1 MVFCSCGKQ
10 SAICRGR
17 GTSLRM
23 FPPGFTRSRNKPDGT
38 GGGTVKFRNA
48 ARGVRTI
55 FMAEKFEL
63 TTALIMAAMV
73 IAVQFA
79 RVTETYGYSAET
91 DALRIESIGLMM
103 IGGVIAIIGFI
114 FAVQGT
120 QDASRNEPVFRNT
133 LPWLIVG
140 IVGILAGCVLKTL
153 GTHAF
158 SFCFTLGRIGNVMAA
173 YYVLTGISA
182 IASRMGSTE
191 VSRKTKSTI
200 SRVVTLQVIAFVLE
214 LFAGVTMFARKPVE
228 GAVDP
233 LGFVLGTCS
242 LVSIILSVAAYI
254 IYLKALSSARKML
267 GE

>member
-1 MVFCSCGKQ
+1 M
-10 SAICRGR
+10 
-17 GTSLRM
+17 
-23 FPPGFTRSRNKPDGT
+23 
-38 GGGTVKFRNA
+38 KFRNA

-103 IGGVIAIIGFI
+103 IGGVIAIIGFA

-140 IVGILAGCVLKTL
+140 IVGIMDRGG
-153 GTHAF
+153 GT
-158 SFCFTLGRIGNVMAA
+158 R
-173 YYVLTGISA
+173 GISRA
-182 IASRMGSTE
+182 EQGHPRPA
-191 VSRKTKSTI
+191 
-200 SRVVTLQVIAFVLE
+200 Q
-214 LFAGVTMFARKPVE
+214 
-228 GAVDP
+228 DP
-233 LGFVLGTCS
+233 GHRRRLC
-242 LVSIILSVAAYI
+242 AADAEHE
-254 IYLKALSSARKML
+254 YLRRNHPRGK
-267 GE
+267 

>member
-1 MVFCSCGKQ
+1 M
-10 SAICRGR
+10 
-17 GTSLRM
+17 
-23 FPPGFTRSRNKPDGT
+23 
-38 GGGTVKFRNA
+38 KFRNA

-63 TTALIMAAMV
+63 TTALVMAAMV

-79 RVTETYGYSAET
+79 RITETYGYSAET

-103 IGGVIAIIGFI
+103 IGGVIAIIGFA

-133 LPWLIVG
+133 LPWLVVG
-140 IVGILAGCVLKTL
+140 IIGIMAGCVLKTI

-173 YYVLTGISA
+173 YYVLTGIST
-182 IASRMGSTE
+182 IATKMGSTE
-191 VSRKTKSTI
+191 VSRKIKGTI
-200 SRVVTLQVIAFVLE
+200 TRVVTLQVIAFVLE

-228 GAVDP
+228 GAADP

-242 LVSIILSVAAYI
+242 LVSIVLSVAAYI
-254 IYLKALSSARKML
+254 VYLKALSSARKML

>member
-48 ARGVRTI
+48 AKGVRNI
-55 FMAEKFEL
+55 HMAGKFEL
-63 TTALIMAAMV
+63 TTAVIMAVMIGA
-73 IAVQFA
+73 IQFA
-79 RVTETYGYSAET
+79 RITESYGFKAET

-158 SFCFTLGRIGNVMAA
+158 SFCWRIGNVMAA

-182 IASRMGSTE
+182 IATRMGSTE
-191 VSRKTKSTI
+191 VSRKTKATI
-200 SRVVTLQVIAFVLE
+200 TRVVTLQVIAFVLE

>member
-1 MVFCSCGKQ
+1 M
-10 SAICRGR
+10 
-17 GTSLRM
+17 
-23 FPPGFTRSRNKPDGT
+23 
-38 GGGTVKFRNA
+38 KFRNA

-158 SFCFTLGRIGNVMAA
+158 SFWLP
-173 YYVLTGISA
+173 
-182 IASRMGSTE
+182 
-191 VSRKTKSTI
+191 
-200 SRVVTLQVIAFVLE
+200 
-214 LFAGVTMFARKPVE
+214 TM
-228 GAVDP
+228 
-233 LGFVLGTCS
+233 C
-242 LVSIILSVAAYI
+242 
-254 IYLKALSSARKML
+254 
-267 GE
+267 